1 MKNYEIQVGLIGGTG
16 LYEIDGIEK
25 IKIQKVDTP
34 FGKPS
39 DNILTGELNG
49 VRIAFISR
57 HGKGHKLL
65 PSEINYR
72 ANIYALKKIGV
83 KRIISVSAVGSLKEE
98 FKPGS
103 IVVVDQFFDRTYKR
117 ENTFF
122 GNGVV
127 THVSMAEPV
136 CKNLA
141 RILFDTGKMLGYEIH
156 ERGSY
161 LCIEGPQFS
170 TKAESGAYRELGFD
184 VIGMTNMPE
193 AKLAR
198 EAEMC
203 YATLALVTD
212 YDCWHESKEPVTVE
226 MIIDTLN
233 KNIFRAKEIIRHAIK
248 EIAAERACLCQNALK
263 DAIVTSREYI
273 PVSVRKKLSLII
285 GKYIK

>member
-1 MKNYEIQVGLIGGTG
+1 
-16 LYEIDGIEK
+16 
-25 IKIQKVDTP
+25 
-34 FGKPS
+34 
-39 DNILTGELNG
+39 
-49 VRIAFISR
+49 
-57 HGKGHKLL
+57 L